1 MTNNEQAEYDLAVDQ
16 FTAAFERMKEEAIRT
31 DPEGWAAAEA
41 LAGDHD
47 AYEAFLW
54 PDPEDWH
61 LRVPSKRAMP
71 FDLTGWEQRLEAS

>member
-1 MTNNEQAEYDLAVDQ
+1 
-16 FTAAFERMKEEAIRT
+16 
-31 DPEGWAAAEA
+31 